1 MSRPPRI
8 QFNSAI
14 YHVTAR
20 GNRRANIF
28 LDKRDFLIWLD
39 LLAEAVGKHSIK
51 VHGYCLM
58 PNHFHL
64 LIETPQANLSQVM
77 HMLNAR
83 YCQHFNKRHGTSGHV
98 IQGRFHAVLIESDQ
112 QLMAV
117 SRYVSLNPV
126 RAQLVK
132 DPADWAWS
140 NHKHFL
146 APELAPDWLEMN
158 WLLGQFS
165 DDDLTERINRYKEFV
180 LAGIGMPDP
189 LRFYRQ
195 LPNPKREQALSL
207 QEYADQ
213 YPNRTEA
220 MARAHQS
227 TAYTRQQI
235 GEFFGVSS
243 RTISRAIVA
252 FSDKADQFVSTKEP
266 DPKVDTGSTVGA
278 GDDFADDAT
287 AEEQNAGDE
296 D

>member
-8 QFNSAI
+8 QFKNAI

-39 LLAEAVGKHSIK
+39 LLAEMVGKHSIK

-98 IQGRFHAVLIESDQ
+98 IQGRFHAVLIESNQ
-112 QLMAV
+112 QLKAV

-126 RAQLVK
+126 RAQLVR
-132 DPADWAWS
+132 DPADWTWS

-146 APELAPDWLEMN
+146 SPELAPDWLETN
-158 WLLGQFS
+158 WLLGQFG
-165 DDDLTERINRYKEFV
+165 DGDLVSRISKYQEFV

-189 LRFYRQ
+189 LRFHRQ
-195 LPNPKREQALSL
+195 RPNPKREHASSL
-207 QEYADQ
+207 QEYADR
-213 YPNRTEA
+213 YTNRTEA
-220 MARAHQS
+220 MARALQS

-243 RTISRAIVA
+243 RTISRANIA
-252 FSDKADQFVSTKEP
+252 FPDTTAQLVSTKEP
-266 DPKVDTGSTVGA
+266 DPKVDTGSAGGA
-278 GDDFADDAT
+278 GDDFADDAS
-287 AEEQNAGDE
+287 AE
-296 D
+296 